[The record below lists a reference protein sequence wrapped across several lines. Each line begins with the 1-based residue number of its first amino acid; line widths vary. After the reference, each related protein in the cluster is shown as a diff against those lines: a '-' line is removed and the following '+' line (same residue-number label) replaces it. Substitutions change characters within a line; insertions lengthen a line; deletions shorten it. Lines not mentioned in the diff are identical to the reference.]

1 MLYKKKKTKPVEGDA
16 NYWISFT
23 DLMTTLLIMVLL
35 FSITQIVSTDKRNQE
50 LEEAITEI
58 SVRTDIAKA
67 LAIEFENVDGLFVDE
82 LTGVITLSE
91 EALLFEGGQSILT
104 NDSKAFLDWFF
115 PRYSKVLMNEEYS
128 MFVKSIEIEGHT
140 AIFSDLDHIGRI
152 QLSLNRATAVYRY
165 VYDILPQSNLEEGSL
180 LHKLTPI
187 GRAGL
192 DLRNPDN
199 PEDPV
204 NRRVEIHF
212 AVDDVLI
219 IEVVKGL
226 NENR

>member
-1 MLYKKKKTKPVEGDA
+1 MLFKKKKVRNEEADA

-35 FSITQIVSTDKRNQE
+35 FSITQIVATDRRNQE
-50 LEEAITEI
+50 LEEAISEI

-67 LAIEFENVDGLFVDE
+67 LTNEFENVDGLYVDE

-91 EALLFEGGQSILT
+91 EALLFEGGKSTLT
-104 NDSKAFLDWFF
+104 NNSKMFLDWFF

-140 AIFSDLDHIGRI
+140 AIYADLDHLGRV
-152 QLSLNRATAVYRY
+152 QLSLNRATSVYQY
-165 VYDILPQSNLEEGSL
+165 VYNNVSNSQDDFDQL
-180 LHKLTPI
+180 LHKLTPV